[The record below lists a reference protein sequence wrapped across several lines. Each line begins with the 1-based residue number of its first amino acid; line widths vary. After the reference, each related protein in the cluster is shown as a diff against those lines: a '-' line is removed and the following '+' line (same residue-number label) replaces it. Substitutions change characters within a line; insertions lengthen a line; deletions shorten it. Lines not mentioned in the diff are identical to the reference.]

1 MKCPKGQIVRN
12 GYTRINPHT
21 NKKNKYPPT
30 CIDAQSNMGIK
41 RVNFDRKILTQK
53 KKMHEQI
60 RKLFPIKCK
69 KGEIVKEGYKT
80 KTNITK
86 IVRPT
91 CIKGTNIKGTI
102 KGIKREPTFVL
113 QKGTLGQY
121 GYHSVESKEKRHAA
135 LKIAIK
141 HIKPLSVYRK
151 LNVLSIL
158 NKNRNPKISKL
169 FKDDA
174 EWLKNIM

>member
-12 GYTRINPHT
+12 GYTRINPYT
-21 NKKNKYPPT
+21 NKKKKYPPT

-53 KKMHEQI
+53 KKMHEKI

-80 KTNITK
+80 KTRL
-86 IVRPT
+86 VRPT

-102 KGIKREPTFVL
+102 KREPTFVL
-113 QKGTLGQY
+113 QKGTLGKY
-121 GYHSVESKEKRHAA
+121 GYHSIESKEKRHAA
-135 LKIAIK
+135 LKLAIK

-158 NKNRNPKISKL
+158 NKNRNPKISNL
-169 FKDDA
+169 FKEDA